1 MNCEYEISQSI
12 HDWWVR
18 TANRIESLGV
28 DAHSDQLSSF
38 GSTKFIWCAP
48 QKEFQMLRESLCQ
61 FRQGDFDDEEK
72 GKAAHAGAN
81 S

>member
-1 MNCEYEISQSI
+1 MFP
-12 HDWWVR
+12 
-18 TANRIESLGV
+18 L
-28 DAHSDQLSSF
+28 L
-38 GSTKFIWCAP
+38 WCAP

>member
-1 MNCEYEISQSI
+1 MTPVADPCVCVKKRF
-12 HDWWVR
+12 WVGKHTR
-18 TANRIESLGV
+18 SR
-28 DAHSDQLSSF
+28 
-38 GSTKFIWCAP
+38 CAAFSYFMHPAGTLRRLP
-48 QKEFQMLRESLCQ
+48 QKWFQMLRESLCQ

>member
-1 MNCEYEISQSI
+1 MNIKLTSP
-12 HDWWVR
+12 
-18 TANRIESLGV
+18 LG
-28 DAHSDQLSSF
+28 
-38 GSTKFIWCAP
+38 IWCAP
-48 QKEFQMLRESLCQ
+48 QKWFQMLRESLCQ